1 MITKKI
7 DMKQKKNRD
16 RWVVWVPTKGYVKR
30 WLLANFNRPDEH
42 WQEIVNLSSCKEL
55 AEDFKKRLVRHEARR
70 DKIVKGHYTTRVAI
84 EITEDTFNRYGWSL
98 TPTEALAWNSMV
110 ERKVKMVLHTYNS
123 MLSITGLP
131 IRERIKRFRL
141 ATGITE
147 LDWDTDSIRKELQ
160 RNSKVS
166 AEEDFEQIVKKIEQ
180 KCWALLSK
188 NGLVTEQGIME
199 YEKD

>member
-131 IRERIKRFRL
+131 IRERIKRFRQ

-147 LDWDTDSIRKELQ
+147 LDWDTDSIRKEQQ

-188 NGLVTEQGIME
+188 SGLITEQGIME

>member
-1 MITKKI
+1 
-7 DMKQKKNRD
+7 MKQKKNRD
-16 RWVVWVPTKGYVKR
+16 RWVVWVPCKGYVKR
-30 WLLANFNRPDEH
+30 WLIANFNRPDEH

-123 MLSITGLP
+123 MLSITGLSIP
-131 IRERIKRFRL
+131 ERIKRFRH

-188 NGLVTEQGIME
+188 NGLITEQGILE

>member
-1 MITKKI
+1 
-7 DMKQKKNRD
+7 MKQKKNRD
-16 RWVVWVPTKGYVKR
+16 RWVVWVPCKGYVKR
-30 WLLANFNRPDEH
+30 WLIANFNRPDEH

-123 MLSITGLP
+123 MLSITG
-131 IRERIKRFRL
+131 RSFSERIKRFRH

-188 NGLVTEQGIME
+188 NGLITEQGILE

>member
-1 MITKKI
+1 
-7 DMKQKKNRD
+7 MKQKKKRD
-16 RWVVWVPTKGYVKR
+16 RWVVWVPCKGYVKR
-30 WLLANFNRPDEH
+30 WLIANFNRPDEH

-123 MLSITGLP
+123 MLSITGLS
-131 IRERIKRFRL
+131 ISERIKRFRH

-188 NGLVTEQGIME
+188 NGLITEQGILE

>member
-1 MITKKI
+1 
-7 DMKQKKNRD
+7 MKQKKNRD
-16 RWVVWVPTKGYVKR
+16 RWVVWVPCKHYVKR

-131 IRERIKRFRL
+131 IRERIKRFRQ

-188 NGLVTEQGIME
+188 NGLITEQGILE

>member
-1 MITKKI
+1 
-7 DMKQKKNRD
+7 MKQKKKRD
-16 RWVVWVPTKGYVKR
+16 RWVVWVPCKGYVKR
-30 WLLANFNRPDEH
+30 WLIANFNRPDEH

-123 MLSITGLP
+123 MLSITGLL
-131 IRERIKRFRL
+131 ISERIKRFRH
-141 ATGITE
+141 ATDITE

-188 NGLVTEQGIME
+188 NGLITEQGIME

>member
-1 MITKKI
+1 
-7 DMKQKKNRD
+7 MKQKKNRD
-16 RWVVWVPTKGYVKR
+16 RWVVWVPCKGYVKR
-30 WLLANFNRPDEH
+30 WLIANFNRPDEH

-123 MLSITGLP
+123 MLSITGLS
-131 IRERIKRFRL
+131 ISERIKRFRH

-160 RNSKVS
+160 RNS
-166 AEEDFEQIVKKIEQ
+166 EDFEQIVKKIEQ

-188 NGLVTEQGIME
+188 NGLITEQGILE

>member
-1 MITKKI
+1 MITKKN

-16 RWVVWVPTKGYVKR
+16 RWVVWVPCKHYVKR

-131 IRERIKRFRL
+131 IRERIKRFRQ

-188 NGLVTEQGIME
+188 NGLITEQGIME